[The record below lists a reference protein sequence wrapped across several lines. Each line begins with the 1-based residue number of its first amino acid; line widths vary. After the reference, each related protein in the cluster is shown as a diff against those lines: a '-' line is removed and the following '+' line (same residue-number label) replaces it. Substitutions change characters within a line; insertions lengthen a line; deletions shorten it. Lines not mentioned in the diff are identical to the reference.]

1 MLVVLL
7 VVLLVMA
14 MQLECNECNG
24 GVLWKGDV
32 KKTVVSRHAY
42 IN

>member
-1 MLVVLL
+1 MLVVLI

-24 GVLWKGDV
+24 GVLRKGDV

>member
-1 MLVVLL
+1 VC
-7 VVLLVMA
+7 A
-14 MQLECNECNG
+14 MSAMEAFLR
-24 GVLWKGDV
+24 KGDV